1 MKKYN
6 LYLWL
11 IALIGLFAACSQDD
25 TADALPADTTDANRV
40 TLTASLPADF
50 VQPQP
55 KSRALPV
62 NPDAASYKLRCI
74 LEIWDT
80 EATPALRVRQEIVPE
95 AGDTEIN
102 FAFQLANTGTYKAL
116 LWADYITITKMTS
129 PTEIAGLNGVNHYD
143 DGYYLT
149 TNGLKE
155 VQQLS
160 GMQPFLSDAWDA
172 FCGSAEF
179 TKGETALALP
189 KVTLI
194 RPFTRVTIA
203 EKNAARF
210 AACKQVTAKFKMPA
224 QFDVATGTVSKER
237 DYELYGEISTAV
249 GPIFNFGT
257 DVTIGG
263 QTCKTL
269 FCVYLFA
276 GATDGTMGDIT
287 LEFTATDEGQA
298 LPTVTIPAGIP
309 VKRNHRINAA
319 GNLIGEPSSDAVTMT
334 VDINSEWTKPDEEQ
348 NIDKVS
354 VWDGTYPTSVE
365 QAKEWLGTETTG
377 GTDENAINHVFT
389 ITDARQLAAMH
400 YLWVNRTKLEG
411 AKIPDYDPNGEPG
424 MVDATYVDASYNLA
438 TDINLNEK
446 TWTPMGGQEVYNG
459 NFNGQGHTVYGMNCN
474 GSTYRTGFIATCSGT
489 IKNLNVKGN
498 IDVNGSGVNHGGVV
512 GYLGGTI
519 AFCSFQG
526 SIKASCN
533 NTYNT
538 CYAGGV
544 TGFIS
549 LKGNV
554 TSSYSV
560 LTHFEATGGLN
571 NTPAKGGITG
581 YLLGAIKGCYW
592 QKLDGLNNAYGKKD
606 DYRDPVVENCDQ
618 FADAAAANA
627 AVGAM
632 NGYAGDN
639 DYQWQAGTDGS
650 YPVLVKK

>member
-11 IALIGLFAACSQDD
+11 TALIGLFAACSHDD

-62 NPDAASYKLRCI
+62 NPDAANYKLRCI

-80 EATPALRVRQEIVPE
+80 EAAPALRVRQEICPE
-95 AGDTEIN
+95 AGATEIN

-116 LWADYITITKMTS
+116 LWADYIAKGALS
-129 PTEIAGLNGVNHYD
+129 HATEITGLNVVNHYD

-179 TKGETALALP
+179 TKAETALAIP
-189 KVTLI
+189 KVTLT

-210 AACKQVTAKFKMPA
+210 DACKQVIATFKMPA
-224 QFDVATGTVSKER
+224 QFDVATGTVSGEK
-237 DYELYGEISTAV
+237 DYELYCEIAMNDL
-249 GPIFNFGT
+249 GFGT

-276 GATDGTMGDIT
+276 GDTDGTMGDIK
-287 LEFTATDEGQA
+287 LEFTATEESQV

-334 VDINSEWTKPDEEQ
+334 VDINSGWTTPDDEHTIPQ
-348 NIDKVS
+348 L
-354 VWDGTYPTSVE
+354 VWDGTTTS
-365 QAKEWLGTETTG
+365 QPAG
-377 GTDENAINHVFT
+377 
-389 ITDARQLAAMH
+389 
-400 YLWVNRTKLEG
+400 Y
-411 AKIPDYDPNGEPG
+411 
-424 MVDATYVDASYNLA
+424 DATTPGVVEITSAPELA
-438 TDINLNEK
+438 WLAQQNNTFENYTFRLTADIDLNHHEWK
-446 TWTPMGGQEVYNG
+446 PIGTPTRNFKGTFDGQN
-459 NFNGQGHTVYGMNCN
+459 HTVSNLKCTTTSEAGLFGYLYGATVKDITVS
-474 GSTYRTGFIATCSGT
+474 GSVSFAATS
-489 IKNLNVKGN
+489 KK
-498 IDVNGSGVNHGGVV
+498 
-512 GYLGGTI
+512 GYLGGIAGQVTKSTI
-519 AFCSFQG
+519 TGCTNQCTVSATENGYLGYVGGIAGYVCTIDDGTISTLSG
-526 SIKASCN
+526 
-533 NTYNT
+533 NTNT
-538 CYAGGV
+538 GNVSTNRHSSSYAGGIIGYV
-544 TGFIS
+544 ASTASGSSITLTSNTYSGGTPSNVCIGMCTFIY
-549 LKGNV
+549 G
-554 TSSYSV
+554 TI
-560 LTHFEATGGLN
+560 TIDGTEATN
-571 NTPAKGGITG
+571 EKP
-581 YLLGAIKGCYW
+581 
-592 QKLDGLNNAYGKKD
+592 
-606 DYRDPVVENCDQ
+606 
-618 FADAAAANA
+618 
-627 AVGAM
+627 
-632 NGYAGDN
+632 
-639 DYQWQAGTDGS
+639 
-650 YPVLVKK
+650 YPVPQQP

>member
-11 IALIGLFAACSQDD
+11 TALIGLFAACSHDD

-62 NPDAASYKLRCI
+62 NPDAANYKLRCI

-80 EATPALRVRQEIVPE
+80 EAAPALRVRQEICPE

-116 LWADYITITKMTS
+116 LWADYITQMAVTT
-129 PTEIAGLNGVNHYD
+129 PTEIAGLNVVNHYD

-179 TKGETALALP
+179 TKAETALALP
-189 KVTLI
+189 TVTLT

-210 AACKQVTAKFKMPA
+210 DACKQVIATFKMPA
-224 QFDVATGTVSKER
+224 QFDVATGTVSGEK
-237 DYELYGEISTAV
+237 DYELYCEIAMNDL
-249 GPIFNFGT
+249 GFGT

-276 GATDGTMGDIT
+276 GDTDGTMGDIT
-287 LEFTATDEGQA
+287 LEFTATEESQV

-334 VDINSEWTKPDEEQ
+334 VDINSGWTTPDDEHTIPQ
-348 NIDKVS
+348 L
-354 VWDGTYPTSVE
+354 VWDGTTTS
-365 QAKEWLGTETTG
+365 QPAG
-377 GTDENAINHVFT
+377 
-389 ITDARQLAAMH
+389 
-400 YLWVNRTKLEG
+400 Y
-411 AKIPDYDPNGEPG
+411 
-424 MVDATYVDASYNLA
+424 DATTPGEVEITSAPELAWLAQQKNTFENYTFKLTADIDLNHHEWKPIGSSYQFKG
-438 TDINLNEK
+438 TFD
-446 TWTPMGGQEVYNG
+446 GQN
-459 NFNGQGHTVYGMNCN
+459 HTVSNLKCTTSQCAGLFGQLQGATVQDVTVS
-474 GSTYRTGFIATCSGT
+474 GSVSFAATT
-489 IKNLNVKGN
+489 K
-498 IDVNGSGVNHGGVV
+498 V
-512 GYLGGTI
+512 GYLGGIAGNVVSSTI
-519 AFCSFQG
+519 TGCTNRCTVSATGNESQSYVGGIAGYVINQDNGGTCTLTGNTNTG
-526 SIKASCN
+526 SVSTSEHQYSTAGGIIGSAVSN
-533 NTYNT
+533 VSNSSITLTGNTYD
-538 CYAGGV
+538 GGTPSDV
-544 TGFIS
+544 CIGMCSILDSATITIDKTGA
-549 LKGNV
+549 
-554 TSSYSV
+554 TS
-560 LTHFEATGGLN
+560 
-571 NTPAKGGITG
+571 
-581 YLLGAIKGCYW
+581 
-592 QKLDGLNNAYGKKD
+592 GKP
-606 DYRDPVVENCDQ
+606 YPDPQ
-618 FADAAAANA
+618 
-627 AVGAM
+627 
-632 NGYAGDN
+632 
-639 DYQWQAGTDGS
+639 Q
-650 YPVLVKK
+650 P